1 MADRSEKLNITLR
14 IGTRQFQMNVERAD
28 EYCYREAEKLINQR
42 YRFYADR
49 YAGQGNE
56 TYLMMTLLDV
66 AVMLKR
72 IESKADTSPMVNA
85 LESLVG
91 DIERALP

>member
-1 MADRSEKLNITLR
+1 MADRSEILHITLR
-14 IGTRQFQMNVERAD
+14 IGTRQFQMDVERAD
-28 EYCYREAEKLINQR
+28 ESYYREAEKLINQR

-49 YAGQGNE
+49 YSGQGNE
-56 TYLMMTLLDV
+56 TYLMMTLLDL
-66 AVMLKR
+66 AVKLKR
-72 IESKADTSPMVNA
+72 VESKADTSPMVNA